1 MSDWRQRLEMEIGA
15 RDLDMKT
22 VSVRAG
28 KGETFV
34 RDLLRRK
41 NSPSIDN
48 LQRVATAIGVSL
60 SELIGADQP
69 FQTIPVRGAVAGGE
83 QWQPFDD
90 QLGELEFRIDEG
102 EPIALEVRGDSMS
115 PVYRQGDVI
124 AGPKCY
130 GQQIERLIGADCIVH
145 TCEGEGYVKF
155 LAKGRRYGRFNLKSY
170 NPTFPD
176 HEDIAVDWVA
186 PIQWVKRAR

>member
-1 MSDWRQRLEMEIGA
+1 MADWRQRLEAQLVA

-22 VSVRAG
+22 VSIRAG

-48 LQRVATAIGVSL
+48 LERVASALGASL
-60 SELIGADQP
+60 SELIGSDRP
-69 FQTIPVRGAVAGGE
+69 FQTIPIRGAVAGGE
-83 QWQPFDD
+83 QWQPFED
-90 QLGELEFRIDEG
+90 QLGDLEFRIDQG

-115 PVYRQGDVI
+115 PVYRQGDII
-124 AGPKCY
+124 AGPKYY
-130 GQQIERLIGADCIVH
+130 GQQIERLIGGDCIVF
-145 TCEGEGYVKF
+145 TTDDEGYVKF

-170 NPTFPD
+170 NPSFPD
-176 HEDIAVDWVA
+176 QEDVALQWAA
-186 PIQWVKRAR
+186 PIQWVRRAR